1 MNLMGAD
8 FDTPHKFK
16 AGDTISAE
24 MINELFE
31 YIKQKNKIFN
41 SNDFVGNWNCLAI
54 ELGASLANLNG
65 VITEGNNLNVGWRN
79 DIVTFTNNG
88 NGNYGWSTANYD
100 IFKGSNTGGSSD
112 NSPHTGNY
120 FVKRNI
126 MFMEYTSKSH
136 FLVFLLSKNSSS
148 SVNLSDPD
156 RISHVQCDKLNLTP
170 KSPQSLT
177 YALPEDNSSSSI
189 TLTWTDNQT
198 GAITGYKV
206 NRKTVITDNF
216 TTVSTITDN
225 TTRTY
230 ADDNVTESGKYW
242 YRVLAY
248 NSNGDGTPS
257 KVVQVEFPDDQA
269 PTGTLKIDNA
279 TASTITSSVTLN
291 MTASDNKGVVGYLA
305 SESSAPPSVDSSSWV
320 SITSTKSYSADVSFT
335 LSSGYGVKFV
345 YVWYKDGKGNIA
357 GYGAS
362 ITYSSE

>member
-1 MNLMGAD
+1 M
-8 FDTPHKFK
+8 
-16 AGDTISAE
+16 
-24 MINELFE
+24 
-31 YIKQKNKIFN
+31 
-41 SNDFVGNWNCLAI
+41 
-54 ELGASLANLNG
+54 
-65 VITEGNNLNVGWRN
+65 
-79 DIVTFTNNG
+79 
-88 NGNYGWSTANYD
+88 
-100 IFKGSNTGGSSD
+100 
-112 NSPHTGNY
+112 
-120 FVKRNI
+120 
-126 MFMEYTSKSH
+126 
-136 FLVFLLSKNSSS
+136 
-148 SVNLSDPD
+148 
-156 RISHVQCDKLNLTP
+156 
-170 KSPQSLT
+170 
-177 YALPEDNSSSSI
+177 
-189 TLTWTDNQT
+189 TWTDNQT

-206 NRKTVITDNF
+206 NRKTVVTDNF

-248 NSNGDGTPS
+248 NSNGDGIPS
-257 KVVQVEFPDDQA
+257 KVVQAEFPDDQA

-279 TASTITSSVTLN
+279 TASTTSSSVTLN

-320 SITSTKSYSADVSFT
+320 SITSTKSYSADISFT